1 MNRALHRISL
11 ACLVMF
17 VLLLINV
24 NYVQAFESTSLAG
37 KPGNVRTFD
46 QQFQYQRGSIVAA
59 GDLGHPVTIAESRLV
74 KGTTTY
80 RRYYPFGQ
88 QYAAVTGYDSVYGAT
103 GIEYYEDKELAGTD
117 SRLAVHNLLG
127 LFNGKSKVGAT
138 VNLTISARAQQA
150 AYRALAAQAAA
161 DGGKP
166 AALVALDP
174 SSGAILAVATWPTYN
189 PNELT
194 TFSGSQ
200 LNKTDRR
207 LLRAPGQPLLNR
219 ALLETYP
226 PGSSFKIVTG
236 SAWLSGGAG
245 RSQNSTV
252 SAPTVLTLPNRNLLH
267 NDGDEACGDGQPM
280 LIQAFYL
287 SCNTAFGK
295 LGINVGA
302 QALLSQAGLF
312 GWNKGLSTPLPV
324 VASRYPLESDA
335 SLRALS
341 AIGQLNDEVTPM
353 QEAMDAAAIA
363 NGGTLM
369 TPLPGAV
376 GPGAHAQPQQDPDRE
391 PEGPVP
397 CREPEGGDLDGPDD
411 ARGDPE
417 PRRHGLPD
425 RRAAGRGQPADC
437 RQDRHRGERR
447 QQRGARRC
455 GLHLFRAVQ
464 QPADSRRR
472 HSPGRRFRRR
482 RCRADRREGHPG
494 IPGGV
499 MSTRQR
505 ARQTRGRLT
514 AKFMTIHTERLA
526 ASSSRLACQSGPS
539 RCRTVT

>member
-24 NYVQAFESTSLAG
+24 NYVQAFESTSLSG

-80 RRYYPFGQ
+80 RRYYPFGR

-117 SRLAVHNLLG
+117 PRLAVHNLLG

-138 VNLTISARAQQA
+138 VNLTISAKAQQA
-150 AYRALAAQAAA
+150 AYQALAAQAAS

-194 TFSGSQ
+194 TFSGAQ
-200 LNKTDRR
+200 LNKADRR

-219 ALLETYP
+219 AFQETYP

-245 RSQNSTV
+245 RSQTSTV

-267 NDGDEACGDGQPM
+267 NDGDEACGDGQPQ
-280 LIQAFYL
+280 LIEAFYL

-302 QALLSQAGLF
+302 QALFSQAGLF
-312 GWNKGLSTPLPV
+312 GWNKSLSTPLPV

-369 TPLPGAV
+369 TPYLVQSVQALTPSLSKIQTASPKALSRAVSPRAATSMGQMMLAVTQNPGGTAYLTAGPPAV
-376 GPGAHAQPQQDPDRE
+376 GSLQIAGKTGTAENGVNNA
-391 PEGPVP
+391 G
-397 CREPEGGDLDGPDD
+397 LDD
-411 ARGDPE
+411 AVFTCFAPYSS
-417 PRRHGLPD
+417 PRIAVGVIVQGGGFG
-425 RRAAGRGQPADC
+425 AAAAAPI
-437 RQDRHRGERR
+437 
-447 QQRGARRC
+447 
-455 GLHLFRAVQ
+455 AVKVIQ
-464 QPADSRRR
+464 AYL
-472 HSPGRRFRRR
+472 
-482 RCRADRREGHPG
+482 
-494 IPGGV
+494 GG
-499 MSTRQR
+499 S
-505 ARQTRGRLT
+505 
-514 AKFMTIHTERLA
+514 
-526 ASSSRLACQSGPS
+526 
-539 RCRTVT
+539 